1 MRPRIHY
8 SHPRK
13 FFKGLDEEIEVY
25 IVFQIAGLPT
35 LLIGGHSTGKA
46 TLAKAFYNSLLHKLY
61 NKKIKTFM
69 ILLKERH
76 TPFDVFYTYDLPSL
90 MKGIEKIVPK
100 SIGAEAVYFDEI
112 FANQLIL
119 STLRDFLEERIY
131 DRFKAKWMFFT
142 GSTKPTQLVLSNSIT
157 AN

>member
-1 MRPRIHY
+1 
-8 SHPRK
+8 
-13 FFKGLDEEIEVY
+13 
-25 IVFQIAGLPT
+25 
-35 LLIGGHSTGKA
+35 
-46 TLAKAFYNSLLHKLY
+46 
-61 NKKIKTFM
+61 M